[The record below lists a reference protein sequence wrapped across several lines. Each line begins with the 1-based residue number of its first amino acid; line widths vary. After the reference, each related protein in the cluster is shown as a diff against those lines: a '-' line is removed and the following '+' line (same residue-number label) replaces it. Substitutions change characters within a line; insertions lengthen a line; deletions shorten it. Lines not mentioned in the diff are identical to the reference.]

1 MFTLNSDNDQRK
13 NRLGVRFK
21 CKSTLAMC
29 LCCSL
34 RTAPDTPRRTRCRR
48 RSTSWTRCHR
58 ANPSPCQGRTVTA
71 RSARGWLSAYGQI
84 KEGASEE
91 EIEKLRVS
99 CEQQTVKAL
108 LPHIRTCRRILI
120 FVCHAFLLITC
131 ISLFRR
137 CCRIFVLVVV
147 FLFLFATHSC

>member
-48 RSTSWTRCHR
+48 HSTSWTRCRR

-71 RSARGWLSAYGQI
+71 RSARG
-84 KEGASEE
+84 
-91 EIEKLRVS
+91 
-99 CEQQTVKAL
+99 C
-108 LPHIRTCRRILI
+108 CRRMGRSKRAPLRRRSRSCGWVASADRQSAVAAYSYLSSYSY
-120 FVCHAFLLITC
+120 FVCYAFLLITC
-131 ISLFRR
+131 ISEKVMKLK
-137 CCRIFVLVVV
+137 FVLSE
-147 FLFLFATHSC
+147 LFHTVPS